1 MSWRKSKFFY
11 SLPLTTTRLAQCSHS
26 LAETKADPTALS
38 DSSLH
43 SAAPTPPPTTP
54 EPQELP
60 DDEPISGRLTIQIS
74 AARGL
79 SLPQDA
85 LLPDA
90 VQKMI
95 DSQAATLAASVTPST
110 VNHQRARLGH
120 KSRDSV
126 QRQQSWWLPYCILEF
141 DLNEVWFGTRYH
153 HDHHDHHDH
162 LLTLPC
168 RFSSIH
174 SEEASLNQSGCTRQV
189 CTSLPTYPVSRI
201 RTRIRIHAL
210 QPTSTSARIHIRFAA
225 LPVAGV
231 GVPLSL
237 PRLS

>member
-11 SLPLTTTRLAQCSHS
+11 SLPFTMTRPAQCSHPP
-26 LAETKADPTALS
+26 AETKGDTTALT
-38 DSSLH
+38 DSGLQ

-85 LLPDA
+85 SLPDA

-95 DSQAATLAASVTPST
+95 DSQAATLAASITPST
-110 VNHQRARLGH
+110 VNHQRAKLGH

-141 DLNEVWFGTRYH
+141 DLNEVRTVPDTRYH
-153 HDHHDHHDH
+153 HGHHDHHDH

-168 RFSSIH
+168 RFSSTH
-174 SEEASLNQSGCTRQV
+174 SEEASPNPSGCTRQV
-189 CTSLPTYPVSRI
+189 CTSPAYPHPYPYPTFVS
-201 RTRIRIHAL
+201 TY
-210 QPTSTSARIHIRFAA
+210 QPTRTIRFAG
-225 LPVAGV
+225 P
-231 GVPLSL
+231 PLL
-237 PRLS
+237 TATA